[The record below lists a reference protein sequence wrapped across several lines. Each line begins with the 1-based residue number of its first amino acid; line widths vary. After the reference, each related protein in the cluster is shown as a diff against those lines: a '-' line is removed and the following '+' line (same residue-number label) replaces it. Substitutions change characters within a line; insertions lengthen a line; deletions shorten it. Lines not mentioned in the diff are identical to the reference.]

1 MDQCCVMA
9 SAVCREE
16 RQQRLVRRSVRW
28 QRRRSSPVSH
38 HLALTAWIGIAA
50 AASSGSALAQAA
62 TNACTRAYGDWVA
75 QRDVQL
81 QRLEATPTLLGLDN
95 TWCTSSLARVAEL
108 RAKLGAVRETCAGV
122 AGNERARVDSLII
135 RSGLLLDRVK
145 FCAAQV
151 IVADADEPWKTSVRT
166 PPAPKPAVEKPAAAK
181 IVAAAKPAVEARK
194 TAEAP
199 PRRERAAKHAAE
211 EARTAP
217 APSKEKAQAP
227 APSKDAAAQPVVT
240 AAATPS
246 KPAAAAD
253 DSFDDLKRYAVQA
266 GSPPDQPAE
275 DEDCLVVTKTSPAS
289 YLIENKNCRPQI
301 ILTAIEV
308 NRPGQ
313 GMRCFTK
320 KIADGIA
327 IAGEGETAPQIN
339 FQCKEGS
346 QGCAEGM
353 LRGMFPECQP
363 G

>member
-1 MDQCCVMA
+1 MA
-9 SAVCREE
+9 SATCRHE
-16 RQQRLVRRSVRW
+16 RQQWLVRRR
-28 QRRRSSPVSH
+28 SPVSQH
-38 HLALTAWIGIAA
+38 IARAAWIGVAIAT
-50 AASSGSALAQAA
+50 SSGSALAQST

-75 QRDVQL
+75 QRDAQL
-81 QRLEATPTLLGLDN
+81 QRLEPTATLLGLDN

-108 RAKLGAVRETCAGV
+108 RAKLGSVHETCAAV
-122 AGNERARVDSLII
+122 TGNEKARVDSLII

-151 IVADADEPWKTSVRT
+151 VVADTEEPWKTSVRI
-166 PPAPKPAVEKPAAAK
+166 PPAAKSAAEKPAAVKPAVAPKPAETRKSEPTARLEKAEMQAA
-181 IVAAAKPAVEARK
+181 
-194 TAEAP
+194 
-199 PRRERAAKHAAE
+199 
-211 EARTAP
+211 AP
-217 APSKEKAQAP
+217 APIKEKAQAP
-227 APSKDAAAQPVVT
+227 SAPSKDAAQPVIT
-240 AAATPS
+240 AAATPD
-246 KPAAAAD
+246 KPAPAAD
-253 DSFDDLKRYAVQA
+253 EFAYLKRYAVQA
-266 GSPPDQPAE
+266 GSPDQPAE
-275 DEDCLVVTKTSPAS
+275 DEDCLVVTRTSPAS

-301 ILTAIEV
+301 ILTAIEL

>member
-1 MDQCCVMA
+1 MA
-9 SAVCREE
+9 SATCRYE
-16 RQQRLVRRSVRW
+16 RQQCLMSRSF
-28 QRRRSSPVSH
+28 PVSQ
-38 HLALTAWIGIAA
+38 HLALAASIGVALAA
-50 AASSGSALAQAA
+50 ASGSALAQSA

-81 QRLEATPTLLGLDN
+81 QRLEPTATLLGLDN

-108 RAKLGAVRETCAGV
+108 RAKLGSVHETCAAV
-122 AGNERARVDSLII
+122 TGNEKARVDSLII

-145 FCAAQV
+145 FCAAEV
-151 IVADADEPWKTSVRT
+151 VVADAEEPWKTSVRT
-166 PPAPKPAVEKPAAAK
+166 PPAAKPAAEKPAAVRPA
-181 IVAAAKPAVEARK
+181 VAPKPAEARK
-194 TAEAP
+194 AEP
-199 PRRERAAKHAAE
+199 AAQLEKAEKQAA
-211 EARTAP
+211 AP
-217 APSKEKAQAP
+217 ASIKEKAQAP
-227 APSKDAAAQPVVT
+227 APSKDAAQTIIT
-240 AAATPS
+240 ADATPS
-246 KPAAAAD
+246 KPATAAD
-253 DSFDDLKRYAVQA
+253 EFDYLKRYAVQA
-266 GSPPDQPAE
+266 GSVDQPAE
-275 DEDCLVVTKTSPAS
+275 DEDCLVVTRTSPAS

-301 ILTAIEV
+301 ILTAIEL

>member
-1 MDQCCVMA
+1 MA
-9 SAVCREE
+9 SATCRHE
-16 RQQRLVRRSVRW
+16 RQQRLMGRSF
-28 QRRRSSPVSH
+28 PVSQ
-38 HLALTAWIGIAA
+38 HLALAAWIGVAA
-50 AASSGSALAQAA
+50 AAASGSALAQSA

-81 QRLEATPTLLGLDN
+81 QRLEPTPTLLGLDN

-108 RAKLGAVRETCAGV
+108 RAKLGSVHETCAAV
-122 AGNERARVDSLII
+122 SGNEKARVDSLII

-151 IVADADEPWKTSVRT
+151 VVADAEEPWKTSVRI
-166 PPAPKPAVEKPAAAK
+166 PPAQKAAIEKPAAK
-181 IVAAAKPAVEARK
+181 KTVAEGKPAPQVSRA
-194 TAEAP
+194 AEAP
-199 PRRERAAKHAAE
+199 QQRERVEKQTE
-211 EARTAP
+211 DRTRTAWAP
-217 APSKEKAQAP
+217 IKGKAQAAAPSKE
-227 APSKDAAAQPVVT
+227 AAQPIIT

-246 KPAAAAD
+246 KPGAAAD
-253 DSFDDLKRYAVQA
+253 EFDYLKRYAVQA
-266 GSPPDQPAE
+266 GSADQPAE
-275 DEDCLVVTKTSPAS
+275 DEDCLVVTRTSPAS
-289 YLIENKNCRPQI
+289 YLIENKNCRPLI
-301 ILTAIEV
+301 ILTAIEL